1 MSTSSE
7 ASKSSTILLHP
18 TIAKLFKELPKEEP
32 AAPPVAPTLDLT
44 PNQEKAITHLF
55 RYDSAILIAPTG
67 TGKTV
72 VALSAIQERL
82 YAQGNKRAI
91 VVAPPKV
98 INNWP
103 IEAVKW
109 GITLKLAL
117 LTGAPAER
125 AAMVNDQTNNVLIV
139 SLNNLNSLLALD
151 HGCDL
156 ILIDELSKATGKQT
170 SKLKNKPADTI
181 TTRWAMT
188 ATPVSESFENLYAM
202 CRVIDGGKALGRSK
216 QSYLTKYFYPTDY
229 KQYNWAL
236 QAGADKLIMDKVQHL
251 IHVIDYKKEEFMA
264 PIIVEDY
271 LFKLPA
277 ATLKRYDMMR
287 KDMMVDLDDTAIVA
301 ANAAVMTSK
310 LRQMASGF
318 AINEDGMAIDYDNFR
333 AEAMGKWIEE
343 LDWKSAI
350 ILYEY
355 NHQRTQIQRVLGDMD
370 ILFTAVYGGSDS
382 EGSIAAFKDHSVQ
395 ILVAQQ
401 STLSHGI
408 EGLQHVCSDLLF
420 FQPCWSKDINEQAQ
434 GRIHRQGQKEQ
445 VRVTYLVAENTI
457 DEVVLARL
465 ENKSQHMDAF
475 MDHLKSK

>member
-7 ASKSSTILLHP
+7 ASKRSTVLLHP
-18 TIAKLFKELPKEEP
+18 TAARLFAELPKELPEEL
-32 AAPPVAPTLDLT
+32 PVVSTLELT
-44 PNQEKAITHLF
+44 ANQEKAIYFL
-55 RYDSAILIAPTG
+55 YDNPSALLIAPTG
-67 TGKTV
+67 TGKTA
-72 VALSAIQERL
+72 VALAAIQERIDN
-82 YAQGNKRAI
+82 GINKRAI

-109 GITLKLAL
+109 ESTLNLAL
-117 LTGAPAER
+117 LTGNPTER
-125 AAMVNDQTNNVLIV
+125 AAMVNDQTKDVLIV
-139 SLNNLNSLLALD
+139 SLNNLNSLLELK

-170 SKLKNKPADTI
+170 SKLKNKPADSI

-202 CRVIDGGKALGRSK
+202 CRIIDSGKALGRSK

-236 QAGADKLIMDKVQHL
+236 QAGSDKKILEKVEHL
-251 IHVIDYKKEEFMA
+251 IHVIDYKKEDFML
-264 PIIVEDY
+264 PIITDDY

-277 ATLKRYDMMR
+277 TTLKRYDMMR
-287 KDMMVDLDDTAIVA
+287 KDMLVDLDSVAIVA

-318 AINEDGMAIDYDNFR
+318 ALTEDGAVIEYDNFR
-333 AEAMGKWIEE
+333 AEAASKWIEE
-343 LDWKSAI
+343 LEGRSAI

-355 NHQRTQIQRVLGDMD
+355 NHQRTQLQRVLASMEV
-370 ILFTAVYGGSDS
+370 LFTSVYGGSDS

-401 STLSHGI
+401 STLSHGVD
-408 EGLQHVCSDLLF
+408 GLQHVCADLMF

-434 GRIHRQGQKEQ
+434 GRIHRQGQKGQ
-445 VRVTYLVAENTI
+445 VRVTYLVAENTV
-457 DEVVLARL
+457 DDVVLARL
-465 ENKSQHMDAF
+465 EDKSQHMDAF

>member
-1 MSTSSE
+1 MDNV
-7 ASKSSTILLHP
+7 ALHP
-18 TIAKLFKELPKEEP
+18 TAARLFAELPVEEP
-32 AAPPVAPTLDLT
+32 TSDLVLT
-44 PNQEKAITHLF
+44 ANQSLAIDHLWGNHH
-55 RYDSAILIAPTG
+55 AILIAPTG
-67 TGKTV
+67 TGKTA
-72 VALSAIQERL
+72 VALSAIQARL
-82 YAQGNKRAI
+82 DYGTNKRAI

-103 IEAVKW
+103 IEAAKW
-109 GITLKLAL
+109 ESTLKISL
-117 LTGAPAER
+117 LTGNPAER
-125 AAMVNDQTNNVLIV
+125 AAMVKDTTKDVLVV
-139 SLNNLNSLLALD
+139 SLNNLNSLLALN

-181 TTRWAMT
+181 ITRWAMT

-202 CRVIDGGKALGRSK
+202 CRIIDSGQALGRSK

-236 QAGADKLIMDKVQHL
+236 QAGSDTKILEKVEHL
-251 IHVIDYKKEEFMA
+251 IHIIDYKKEEFMA
-264 PIIVEDY
+264 PIIVDDY

-287 KDMMVDLDDTAIVA
+287 KDMLVDLDSVAIVA

-318 AINEDGMAIDYDNFR
+318 ALNEDGAVIEYDNFR
-333 AEAMGKWIEE
+333 AEAASKWIEE
-343 LDWKSAI
+343 LEGRTAI

-355 NHQRTQIQRVLGDMD
+355 NHQRDQLQRVLAQME
-370 ILFTAVYGGSDS
+370 ILFTCVYGGSDS
-382 EGSIAAFKDHSVQ
+382 EGSIAAFKDGAVQ

-401 STLSHGI
+401 STLSHGVD
-408 EGLQHVCSDLLF
+408 GLQHVCADLLF

-434 GRIHRQGQKEQ
+434 GRIHRQGQTKQ
-445 VRVTYLVAENTI
+445 VRVTYLVAENTV
-457 DEVVLARL
+457 DDVVLARL
-465 ENKSQHMDAF
+465 EDKSQHMSAF
-475 MDHLKSK
+475 MDHLNKK

>member
-1 MSTSSE
+1 MSTLSDP
-7 ASKSSTILLHP
+7 SKNSTVLLHP
-18 TIAKLFKELPKEEP
+18 TAARLFAELPVEEP
-32 AAPPVAPTLDLT
+32 TSDLVLT
-44 PNQEKAITHLF
+44 TNQSLAIDHLWGNHH
-55 RYDSAILIAPTG
+55 AILIAPTG
-67 TGKTV
+67 TGKTA
-72 VALSAIQERL
+72 VALAAIQARL
-82 YAQGNKRAI
+82 DYGTNKRAI

-103 IEAVKW
+103 IEAAKW
-109 GITLKLAL
+109 ESTLKIAL
-117 LTGAPAER
+117 LTGNPAER
-125 AAMVNDQTNNVLIV
+125 AAMVKDTTKDVLVV
-139 SLNNLNSLLALD
+139 SLNNLNSLLALN

-181 TTRWAMT
+181 ITRWAMT

-202 CRVIDGGKALGRSK
+202 CRIIDSGQALGRSK

-236 QAGADKLIMDKVQHL
+236 QAGSDTKILEKVEHL
-251 IHVIDYKKEEFMA
+251 IHIIDYKKEEFMA
-264 PIIVEDY
+264 PIIVDDY

-287 KDMMVDLDDTAIVA
+287 KDMLVDLDSVAIVA

-318 AINEDGMAIDYDNFR
+318 ALTEDGAVIEYDNFR
-333 AEAMGKWIEE
+333 AEAASKWIEE
-343 LDWKSAI
+343 LEGRTAI

-355 NHQRTQIQRVLGDMD
+355 NHQRDQIQRVLAQME
-370 ILFTAVYGGSDS
+370 ILFTCVYGGSDS
-382 EGSIAAFKDHSVQ
+382 EGSIAAFKDGAVQ

-401 STLSHGI
+401 STLSHGVD
-408 EGLQHVCSDLLF
+408 GLQHVCADLLF

-434 GRIHRQGQKEQ
+434 GRIHRQGQTGQ
-445 VRVTYLVAENTI
+445 VRVTYLVAENTV
-457 DEVVLARL
+457 DDVVLARL
-465 ENKSQHMDAF
+465 EDKSQHMSAF
-475 MDHLKSK
+475 MDHLNKK

>member
-1 MSTSSE
+1 MSTLSDP
-7 ASKSSTILLHP
+7 SKNSTVLLHP
-18 TIAKLFKELPKEEP
+18 TAARLFAELPDEP
-32 AAPPVAPTLDLT
+32 AAPNESTLVLT
-44 PNQEKAITHLF
+44 ANQSLAIDHLWGNHH
-55 RYDSAILIAPTG
+55 AILIAPTG
-67 TGKTV
+67 TGKTA
-72 VALSAIQERL
+72 VALAAIQARL
-82 YAQGNKRAI
+82 DYGTNKRAI

-103 IEAVKW
+103 IEAAKW
-109 GITLKLAL
+109 ESTLKIAL
-117 LTGAPAER
+117 LTGNPAER
-125 AAMVNDQTNNVLIV
+125 AAMVKDTTKDVLVV
-139 SLNNLNSLLALD
+139 SLNNLNSLLALN

-181 TTRWAMT
+181 ITRWAMT

-202 CRVIDGGKALGRSK
+202 CRIIDSGKALGRSK

-236 QAGADKLIMDKVQHL
+236 QAGSDTKILEKVEHL
-251 IHVIDYKKEEFMA
+251 IHIIDYKKEEFMA
-264 PIIVEDY
+264 PIITDDY

-287 KDMMVDLDDTAIVA
+287 KDMLVDLDDTTIVA

-318 AINEDGMAIDYDNFR
+318 ALNEDGAVIEYDNFR
-333 AEAMGKWIEE
+333 AEAASKWIEE
-343 LDWKSAI
+343 LEGRTAI

-355 NHQRTQIQRVLGDMD
+355 NHQRDQLQRVLAQME
-370 ILFTAVYGGSDS
+370 ILFTCVYGGSDS
-382 EGSIAAFKDHSVQ
+382 EGSIAAFKDGAVQ

-401 STLSHGI
+401 STLSHGVD
-408 EGLQHVCSDLLF
+408 GLQHVCADLLF

-434 GRIHRQGQKEQ
+434 GRIHRQGQTKQ
-445 VRVTYLVAENTI
+445 VRVTYLVAENTV
-457 DEVVLARL
+457 DDVVLTRL
-465 ENKSQHMDAF
+465 EDKSQHMSAF
-475 MDHLKSK
+475 MDHLKKK

>member
-1 MSTSSE
+1 MSTLSDPL
-7 ASKSSTILLHP
+7 KNSTVLLHP
-18 TIAKLFKELPKEEP
+18 TAARLFAELPDEP
-32 AAPPVAPTLDLT
+32 AAPNESTLVLT
-44 PNQEKAITHLF
+44 ANQSLAIDHLWGNHH
-55 RYDSAILIAPTG
+55 AILIAPTG
-67 TGKTV
+67 TGKTA
-72 VALSAIQERL
+72 VALAAIQARL
-82 YAQGNKRAI
+82 DYGTNKRAI

-103 IEAVKW
+103 IEAAKW
-109 GITLKLAL
+109 ESTLKIAL
-117 LTGAPAER
+117 LTGNPAER
-125 AAMVNDQTNNVLIV
+125 AAMVKDTTKDVLVV
-139 SLNNLNSLLALD
+139 SLNNLNSLLALN

-181 TTRWAMT
+181 ITRWAMT

-202 CRVIDGGKALGRSK
+202 CRIIDSGKALGRSK

-236 QAGADKLIMDKVQHL
+236 QAGSDTKILEKVEHL
-251 IHVIDYKKEEFMA
+251 IHIIDYKKEEFMA
-264 PIIVEDY
+264 PIITDDY

-287 KDMMVDLDDTAIVA
+287 KDMLVDLDDTTIVA

-318 AINEDGMAIDYDNFR
+318 ALNEDGAVIEYDNFR
-333 AEAMGKWIEE
+333 AEAASKWIEE
-343 LDWKSAI
+343 LEGRTAI

-355 NHQRTQIQRVLGDMD
+355 NHQRDQLQRVLAQME
-370 ILFTAVYGGSDS
+370 ILFTCVYGGSDS
-382 EGSIAAFKDHSVQ
+382 EGSIAAFKDGAVQ

-401 STLSHGI
+401 STLSHGVD
-408 EGLQHVCSDLLF
+408 GLQHVCADLLF

-434 GRIHRQGQKEQ
+434 GRIHRQGQTKQ
-445 VRVTYLVAENTI
+445 VRVTYLVAENTV
-457 DEVVLARL
+457 DDVVLTRL
-465 ENKSQHMDAF
+465 EDKSQHMSAF
-475 MDHLKSK
+475 MDHLKKK

>member
-1 MSTSSE
+1 MSTLSDPL
-7 ASKSSTILLHP
+7 KNSTVLLHP
-18 TIAKLFKELPKEEP
+18 TAARLFAELPDEP
-32 AAPPVAPTLDLT
+32 AAPNESTLVLT
-44 PNQEKAITHLF
+44 ANQSLAIDHLWGNHH
-55 RYDSAILIAPTG
+55 AILIAPTG
-67 TGKTV
+67 TGKTA
-72 VALSAIQERL
+72 VALAAIQARL
-82 YAQGNKRAI
+82 DYGTNKRAI

-103 IEAVKW
+103 IEAAKW
-109 GITLKLAL
+109 ESTLKIAL
-117 LTGAPAER
+117 LTGNPAER
-125 AAMVNDQTNNVLIV
+125 AAMVKDTTKDVLVV
-139 SLNNLNSLLALD
+139 SLNNLNSLLALN

-181 TTRWAMT
+181 ITRWAMT

-202 CRVIDGGKALGRSK
+202 CRIIDSGKALGRSK

-236 QAGADKLIMDKVQHL
+236 QAGSDTKILEKVEHL
-251 IHVIDYKKEEFMA
+251 IHIIDYKKEEFMA
-264 PIIVEDY
+264 PIITDDY

-287 KDMMVDLDDTAIVA
+287 KDMLVDLDDTTIVA

-318 AINEDGMAIDYDNFR
+318 ALNEDGAVIEYDNFR
-333 AEAMGKWIEE
+333 AEAASKWIEE
-343 LDWKSAI
+343 LEGRTAI

-355 NHQRTQIQRVLGDMD
+355 NHQRDQLQRVLAQME
-370 ILFTAVYGGSDS
+370 ILFTCVYGGSDS
-382 EGSIAAFKDHSVQ
+382 EGSIAAFKDGAVQ

-401 STLSHGI
+401 STLSHGVD
-408 EGLQHVCSDLLF
+408 GLQHVCADLLF

-434 GRIHRQGQKEQ
+434 GRIHRQGQTKQ
-445 VRVTYLVAENTI
+445 VRVTYLVAENTV
-457 DEVVLARL
+457 DDVVLTRL
-465 ENKSQHMDAF
+465 EDKSQHMSAF
-475 MDHLKSK
+475 MDHLNKK